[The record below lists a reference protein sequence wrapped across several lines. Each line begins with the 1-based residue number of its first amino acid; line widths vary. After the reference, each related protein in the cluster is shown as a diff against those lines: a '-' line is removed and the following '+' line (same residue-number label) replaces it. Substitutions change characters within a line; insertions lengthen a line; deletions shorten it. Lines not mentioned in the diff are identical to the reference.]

1 MFHSLAHIS
10 LSPLSS
16 IPLQFPLLVPTP
28 QLVYQVCERLLRL
41 CGCAGSAAP
50 PHLLAPLE
58 ISYTVGT
65 PSFTSFF
72 LSAQYDHETRVSY
85 SAPQSLGSPA
95 LSASLNSQRSS
106 RDSTRILFFVFRF
119 LSFFLLVS
127 LPFFLVGVPCRFVS
141 CLSLLSPCACVIGC

>member
-1 MFHSLAHIS
+1 MKSKNFFVYLLCSSKVFDSSLAHIS
-10 LSPLSS
+10 FSRLSS
-16 IPLQFPLLVPTP
+16 IPLQFPLLVSTP

-106 RDSTRILFFVFRF
+106 RDSTRILLLFFVSSPSFFLCLF
-119 LSFFLLVS
+119 LSFS
-127 LPFFLVGVPCRFVS
+127 
-141 CLSLLSPCACVIGC
+141 